1 MRVHIDEKVFERRAS
16 FEKAKQIDFAREK
29 IIFNSKNKFIIIIV
43 SIRLLLEFFFFFFI
57 IISEYFACRF
67 VGIVNMLI

>member
-43 SIRLLLEFFFFFFI
+43 SIRLLLEFFFFFHYNFWI
-57 IISEYFACRF
+57 FACRF